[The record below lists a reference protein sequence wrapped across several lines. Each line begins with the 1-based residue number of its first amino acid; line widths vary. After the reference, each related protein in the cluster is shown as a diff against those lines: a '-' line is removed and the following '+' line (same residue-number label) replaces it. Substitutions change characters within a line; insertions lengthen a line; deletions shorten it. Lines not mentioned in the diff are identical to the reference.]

1 MDTIIREIRPEEY
14 TFLREF
20 LYQAIYLPK
29 GVEPP
34 PRSVVDQP
42 ELQVYIEGFGT
53 RPGDHC
59 LVAEVGGKVV
69 GAAWC
74 RIMEDYGHIDND
86 TPSLAISLLPE
97 YRGKGIGTRLLNDL
111 LLLLHRLGS
120 IPKHQ
125 IFRTLFCRD
134 SEARS
139 LVEAQGRVFLL
150 DGEGCPPVSILLE
163 QEQKIVQQ
171 PCPDAFSAIL
181 RQQ

>member
-1 MDTIIREIRPEEY
+1 MV
-14 TFLREF
+14 LRSPA
-20 LYQAIYLPK
+20 LD
-29 GVEPP
+29 
-34 PRSVVDQP
+34 VD
-42 ELQVYIEGFGT
+42 G
-53 RPGDHC
+53 
-59 LVAEVGGKVV
+59 VGGEEILN
-69 GAAWC
+69 A
-74 RIMEDYGHIDND
+74 RILLVQPHGKPLLDLTFPLFFCVHIH
-86 TPSLAISLLPE
+86 I
-97 YRGKGIGTRLLNDL
+97 
-111 LLLLHRLGS
+111 LLLHRLGS